1 MNNGETIFISLSIR
15 FIVQSIFL
23 ITHVMYIRRTRFAQG
38 FIQNSSFHCADQE
51 EEEKQIEEK
60 TTQSRQKTNQKQK
73 GGLFSLAALIPAQ
86 NQYY

>member
-1 MNNGETIFISLSIR
+1 
-15 FIVQSIFL
+15 
-23 ITHVMYIRRTRFAQG
+23 MYIRRTRFTQG